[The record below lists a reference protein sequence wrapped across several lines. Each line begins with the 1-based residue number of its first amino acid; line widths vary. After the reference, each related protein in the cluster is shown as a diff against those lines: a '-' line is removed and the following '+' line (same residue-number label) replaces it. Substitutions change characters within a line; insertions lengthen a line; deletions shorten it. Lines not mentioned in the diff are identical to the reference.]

1 MEIFPASVIAHS
13 QVITTNSASKLISEI
28 EKSSSNLRKKT
39 SYRKGHLQKK

>member
-28 EKSSSNLRKKT
+28 EKSSSNLRKKL
-39 SYRKGHLQKK
+39 HILKKIYKK